1 MAWSLGSIIREQAR
15 RQGERPMITY
25 GARTI
30 TWAEMHD
37 RSSRV
42 AQGFLAAGLPAQS
55 RVAFLD
61 KNHPAGLFHGPG
73 PQSGVSSNRRRD
85 LII

>member
-42 AQGFLAAGLPAQS
+42 W
-55 RVAFLD
+55 
-61 KNHPAGLFHGPG
+61 
-73 PQSGVSSNRRRD
+73 
-85 LII
+85 